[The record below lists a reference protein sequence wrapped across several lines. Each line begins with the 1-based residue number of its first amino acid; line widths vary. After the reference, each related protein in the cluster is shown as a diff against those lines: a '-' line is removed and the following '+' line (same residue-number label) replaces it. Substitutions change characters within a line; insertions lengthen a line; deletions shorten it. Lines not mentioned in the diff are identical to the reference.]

1 MRLLP
6 VPLLAL
12 LTAACGDSSAPADPA
27 GPTFA
32 RDVAPL
38 VYRSCT
44 PCHRDGQSAPFP
56 LQSYAD
62 VHRKRAQIVE
72 VTKQRVMPPW
82 LMTHGDFDGD
92 RRLAA
97 AEIELLRRWVE
108 NGAPR
113 GDAASEPPVPAF
125 ASGWQ
130 LREPDLIVTAPDPLT
145 VPAAGPNLFRNLV
158 IPVDAGP
165 LRYVEAVEIRP
176 GSRAVHHAVLAV
188 DATRESRRLDA
199 LDAEPGFP
207 GMVPGAAVPPD
218 GHFLGWT
225 PGKQVRRNPPGMAWR
240 LHPGQDLVLQVHLVP
255 TGKVETV
262 QPQIGLYF
270 TTAPT
275 TIVPYPVALFSEQID
290 LQPGERDFVLRDH
303 VTVPVPI
310 VVHRVYPHAHYLCR
324 RMRAWASLPDGT
336 EQVLFAIDAWDF
348 DWQDDYQFREPLQLP
363 AGARIS
369 IEYHY
374 DNSDANPANPHR
386 PPVRVRFGQQ
396 SADEMGTLTLM
407 VTAADAAQRLR
418 LAEACYARDVEKCP
432 ADARLLLRLAGIRR
446 ELGNAAA
453 AVADVQRAIGMRPDD
468 PEGYYELGLCHE
480 RAARGADA
488 ERAYRQAL
496 ALAPQHAWA
505 NLQLGG
511 LLARA
516 QHTKAAIGHFE
527 AALAT
532 LPNLALLHCNLG
544 TAHFVDGD
552 LVAAE
557 ACYRRAIALDSG
569 YGNAQFLLGRLLMQ
583 LDRKAEA
590 RAALERVLQL
600 EPAHAAARA
609 ALQQLGG

>member
-1 MRLLP
+1 MRHLLG
-6 VPLLAL
+6 LLL
-12 LTAACGDSSAPADPA
+12 VLGSAACGDPAA
-27 GPTFA
+27 TEAATGPTFA

-44 PCHRDGQSAPFP
+44 PCHRDGQPAPFA

-72 VTKQRVMPPW
+72 VIEQRVMPPW
-82 LMTHGDFDGD
+82 LMTHGDFAGD

-97 AEIELLRRWVE
+97 AEIDLLRRWVE
-108 NGAPR
+108 NGALR
-113 GDAASEPPVPAF
+113 GDAASEPPVPVF
-125 ASGWQ
+125 AAGWQ
-130 LREPDLIVTAPDPLT
+130 LREPDLVVTAPDALT

-176 GSRAVHHAVLAV
+176 ASRAVHHAVLAV

-199 LDAEPGFP
+199 LDTEPGFL

-240 LHPGQDLVLQVHLVP
+240 LYPGQDLVLQVHLVP

-262 QPQIGLYF
+262 QPQIGLFF
-270 TTAPT
+270 TNAPT

-303 VTVPVPI
+303 LTVPVPI
-310 VVHRVYPHAHYLCR
+310 TVHRVYPHAHYLCR
-324 RMRAWASLPDGT
+324 RMRAWATLPDGS
-336 EQVLFAIDAWDF
+336 ERVLFAIDAWDF
-348 DWQDDYQFREPLQLP
+348 DWQDDYAFREPLQLP
-363 AGARIS
+363 AGARLA

-386 PPVRVRFGQQ
+386 PPVHVRFGQE

-407 VTAADAAQRLR
+407 VTAADAAQRLQ
-418 LAEACYARDVEKCP
+418 LAEACHGRDVEKCP

-446 ELGNAAA
+446 ELGKAAA
-453 AVADVQRAIGMRPDD
+453 AIADVQRAIGLRPDD
-468 PEGYYELGLCHE
+468 PEGYYELGVCHE
-480 RAARGADA
+480 RAARATEA
-488 ERAYRQAL
+488 EGAYRQAL

-552 LVAAE
+552 LLAAE
-557 ACYRRAIALDSG
+557 ARYRRAISLDPG
-569 YGNAQFLLGRLLMQ
+569 YGNAHFLLGRLLLQ
-583 LDRKAEA
+583 AGRRDEA
-590 RAALERVLQL
+590 RTCLQQARRLLPDHAGVKVALEQV
-600 EPAHAAARA
+600 
-609 ALQQLGG
+609 GG